1 MREGRALEGNAAQQA
16 ERENAYLE
24 KVTELRRSGLSIEEA
39 DRGSESNPEE
49 WNKLIKEL
57 EENGVEVV
65 YREGAM
71 GYGPLRKGEPGQ
83 IQIDPDAS
91 MSALR
96 QEYSHFLEAKANG
109 FPSAAE
115 SYQNWEARIA
125 DELKSYNIEIE
136 EAKRLGLDNV
146 AEQLQKNFEAEKQ
159 YIIERY
165 GPIE

>member
-1 MREGRALEGNAAQQA
+1 
-16 ERENAYLE
+16 
-24 KVTELRRSGLSIEEA
+24 
-39 DRGSESNPEE
+39 
-49 WNKLIKEL
+49 
-57 EENGVEVV
+57 
-65 YREGAM
+65 M

-83 IQIDPDAS
+83 ILIDPDAS

-96 QEYSHFLEAKANG
+96 HEYSHFLEAKANG

-125 DELKSYNIEIE
+125 DELKAYNIEIE